1 MTSSDEIVEL
11 MSQAALRE
19 LIRFAKSPVS
29 DNTFFEGYGFM
40 LQYLNARKQDDVF
53 IDVFIDYSKTVKGA
67 HLALQRLAAHH
78 LVNERQMPRQ
88 LNVWVINF
96 LMGDYQMPS
105 SGKRGPNKTD
115 LRFVFLTQLVLKLRL
130 LGYLPIKPPTKGGTC
145 VLKVIAQM
153 QSKLLKVDPKIS
165 EDCSQILSQIEKQRI
180 KRMLPTSTSG
190 LVDLYKKALKEN
202 PHLKISFSE
211 F

>member
-1 MTSSDEIVEL
+1 MKSSDEIVEL

-29 DNTFFEGYGFM
+29 DNTFFEGYSFM

-53 IDVFIDYSKTVKGA
+53 IDVLIDYSKTVKGA

-88 LNVWVINF
+88 LNVWVVNF

-105 SGKRGPNKTD
+105 SGTRGPNKTD
-115 LRFVFLTQLVLKLRL
+115 LRFVFLAQLVLKLRL
-130 LGYLPIKPPTKGGTC
+130 LGYLPIKPPTKGGPC
-145 VLKVIAQM
+145 VLEVIARM
-153 QSKLLKVDPKIS
+153 QSKLLKIDPKIS
-165 EDCSQILSQIEKQRI
+165 EKRSQILSQIEKQRI

-190 LVDLYKKALKEN
+190 LVDLYKKALEEN